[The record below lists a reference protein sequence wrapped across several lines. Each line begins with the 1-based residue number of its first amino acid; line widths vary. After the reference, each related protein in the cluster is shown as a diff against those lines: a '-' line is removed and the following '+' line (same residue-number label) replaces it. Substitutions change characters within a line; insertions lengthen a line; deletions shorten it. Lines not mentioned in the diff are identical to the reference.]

1 MVDGARSALRFVQ
14 SDRVDDLFAAQ
25 RELNGLHLKGVLPD
39 ELICRI
45 LDQLA

>member
-14 SDRVDDLFAAQ
+14 SDRVDDLLAAQ
-25 RELNGLHLKGVLPD
+25 RQLDGFHLEGVLPD
-39 ELICRI
+39 ELICGV